1 MAALYLDASA
11 AAKLLL
17 NEPESSALRAYLGKG
32 SRQASSA
39 LLRTELMRAARRGDR
54 ERVGDAMAILARIN
68 LREADDEVLGRAG
81 EIAPASLRTLDA
93 IHLATA
99 SLLGPDLE
107 ALVTYDHRMIEAARL
122 YGLPV
127 VSPA

>member
-17 NEPESSALRAYLGKG
+17 SEIESSALRAYLGKG

-81 EIAPASLRTLDA
+81 EIAPDSLRTLDA